1 LGEPAPVT
9 VRRSPTTGVERLVFP
24 QLQQPGG
31 APLQPGMHPVAVE
44 FDFMQPLR
52 SVGWLVDE
60 LGELRFD
67 PIRQRGRLRPLP
79 SQQRRVTSKPPALAQ
94 TRETE

>member
-1 LGEPAPVT
+1 MAHHYGLQPRSFMRPVEPGA
-9 VRRSPTTGVERLVFP
+9 G
-24 QLQQPGG
+24 QQPGG
-31 APLQPGMHPVAVE
+31 ASVQPGMHPVVVE
-44 FDFMQPLR
+44 FDFLQPLR

-79 SQQRRVTSKPPALAQ
+79 SQQRACHV
-94 TRETE
+94 

>member
-1 LGEPAPVT
+1 VLQ
-9 VRRSPTTGVERLVFP
+9 RLVFP

-31 APLQPGMHPVAVE
+31 APVQPGMHPVAVE

-60 LGELRFD
+60 LGALRFD
-67 PIRQRGRLRPLP
+67 PIRQRSRLRRLL

>member
-1 LGEPAPVT
+1 LQ
-9 VRRSPTTGVERLVFP
+9 RLVFP

-31 APLQPGMHPVAVE
+31 APVRPGMHPVAVE
-44 FDFMQPLR
+44 FDFMQSLR